1 MIANLRAEFEVL
13 VRVRD
18 FGAAHA
24 RLFPPG
30 SEGARLL
37 AEIATAVD
45 VLTRYAAFT
54 ELNAL
59 IEKPQRTIPVARRLQ
74 GAAMARNSTGGS
86 DCEPMSKKPRA
97 HRAHPRA

>member
-1 MIANLRAEFEVL
+1 MIANLRTEFEVL
-13 VRVRD
+13 VWVRD
-18 FGAAHA
+18 FGAAHV

-59 IEKPQRTIPVARRLQ
+59 IEKLQRTVPVAPLLK
-74 GAAMARNSTGGS
+74 GAAMARNSTGGC
-86 DCEPMSKKPRA
+86 DCEPMSRETEGPV
-97 HRAHPRA
+97 

>member
-1 MIANLRAEFEVL
+1 MIANLRAEFELL
-13 VRVRD
+13 VWVRD

-37 AEIATAVD
+37 AEIATTVD

-54 ELNAL
+54 ELSTL
-59 IEKPQRTIPVARRLQ
+59 IEKLQRTIPVASRLRS
-74 GAAMARNSTGGS
+74 GAFAGNPTGDGT
-86 DCEPMSKKPRA
+86 CEPTSPETEET
-97 HRAHPRA
+97 HV

>member
-13 VRVRD
+13 VWVRD

-59 IEKPQRTIPVARRLQ
+59 IEKLQRTIPGGRSPSRCGN
-74 GAAMARNSTGGS
+74 GAQLDGR
-86 DCEPMSKKPRA
+86 
-97 HRAHPRA
+97 

>member
-1 MIANLRAEFEVL
+1 MIANLHAEFEL
-13 VRVRD
+13 LLWVRD

-37 AEIATAVD
+37 AEIATTVD

-59 IEKPQRTIPVARRLQ
+59 IEKLQRAIPVTHRLQ
-74 GAAMARNSTGGS
+74 GAAVAGKSTGGGN
-86 DCEPMSKKPRA
+86 C
-97 HRAHPRA
+97 